1 MFRMTRVVECWTD
14 LAENVETLSSLVS
27 EKQPEALGVCTDI
40 SIVQLQAQINS
51 LKTSFA
57 EKQKL
62 VLDFHS
68 FAPEVKNI
76 LVVKS

>member
-1 MFRMTRVVECWTD
+1 MTQIVKCWTS

-27 EKQPEALGVCTDI
+27 EKRSEALSGYTEL
-40 SIVQLQAQINS
+40 SIVQLGTQIRS

-62 VLDFHS
+62 ISEFDSL
-68 FAPEVKNI
+68 APEPDVKNI
-76 LVVKS
+76 LGVKC